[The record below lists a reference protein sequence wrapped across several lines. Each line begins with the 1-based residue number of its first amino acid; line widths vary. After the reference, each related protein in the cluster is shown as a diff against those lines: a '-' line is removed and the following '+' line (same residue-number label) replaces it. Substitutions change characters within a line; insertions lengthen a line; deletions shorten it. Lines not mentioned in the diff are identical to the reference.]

1 MKNMYLHNT
10 KLSVL
15 TLNLF
20 GILILRFLQISGS
33 IIHYNK
39 IGGEVIII
47 VNQWFFLITETIQL
61 LNIPILA

>member
-33 IIHYNK
+33 IIHYNE
-39 IGGEVIII
+39 IGGEVNII
-47 VNQWFFLITETIQL
+47 VNQ
-61 LNIPILA
+61 